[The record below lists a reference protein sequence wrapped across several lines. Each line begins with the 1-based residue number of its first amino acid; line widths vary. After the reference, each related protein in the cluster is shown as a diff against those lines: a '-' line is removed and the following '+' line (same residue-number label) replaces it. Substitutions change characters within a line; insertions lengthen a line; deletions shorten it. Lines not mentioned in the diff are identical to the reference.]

1 MQEEI
6 NRQREIHNRVL
17 VRDPVTGRREYREGW
32 RPGDKGYL
40 PPATEFITIRFR
52 NGVIVM
58 PGGRFQAS
66 AKNETE
72 KTDAVVTGGK
82 KYVCKTD

>member
-17 VRDPVTGRREYREGW
+17 VRDPVTQGVPGRLETGGQGI
-32 RPGDKGYL
+32 PSAGDGVHYD
-40 PPATEFITIRFR
+40 PVPERGDR
-52 NGVIVM
+52 NA
-58 PGGRFQAS
+58 GGRFQAS